1 MKRDVLLIAILVL
14 GIIALAGQENKKNQ
28 EVTIGIKD
36 VYISMFHTPDGHVI
50 QKAPLTRMI
59 ADHLNNGSGVE
70 TIRYNIVDGLRDF
83 YMVEQYGNN
92 TGKIGT
98 VDQSDGFAIDLSVPK
113 PDELIQIPEEIQS
126 DAENVLFAVAVING
140 KLTKPSFKSSDKSIY
155 WLRPCIASPVKN
167 KDGELLIPFKN
178 LEIALPVY
186 FNKNCTLNGVVK
198 AGNAAYQYRDVPVKQ
213 GWNLLAMKYPD
224 GEQWKSIAKVT
235 VIPMSSPLTWVYIP
249 YWDF

>member
-1 MKRDVLLIAILVL
+1 
-14 GIIALAGQENKKNQ
+14 
-28 EVTIGIKD
+28 
-36 VYISMFHTPDGHVI
+36 
-50 QKAPLTRMI
+50 
-59 ADHLNNGSGVE
+59 
-70 TIRYNIVDGLRDF
+70 
-83 YMVEQYGNN
+83 MVEQYGNN